1 MAGIMMLG
9 MVRCMSSIACCML
22 RVACCLS
29 HVCMLP
35 PEQSVSACPHA
46 QTHLSV
52 WPWPMQRS
60 GEKPLS
66 HCARTL
72 FWSQHYYSV
81 GRRGCGTP
89 IVVQQC
95 RLAATTVRGRRH
107 REGAAGGIDG
117 GAPGRLVHR
126 AAASLQGT
134 PQRRR
139 WALAARHAALRLLCV
154 ACEHLL
160 ASAAPDPLFGS
171 TLFVCL
177 FACLLV
183 CLFACDW
190 PLQDTPSMA
199 RPTLHVRHR
208 AVDGLFAAC
217 CAGMRACTGAL
228 PPTPPSRCRTS
239 ALHQCVCVEYPRR
252 RVLCC
257 QRVERPLA
265 TRSRTSARP

>member
-1 MAGIMMLG
+1 MRRSSATSHRPRSRTEL
-9 MVRCMSSIACCML
+9 VTAAAHTAHSCCTASIA
-22 RVACCLS
+22 A
-29 HVCMLP
+29 
-35 PEQSVSACPHA
+35 EQ
-46 QTHLSV
+46 
-52 WPWPMQRS
+52 
-60 GEKPLS
+60 G
-66 HCARTL
+66 
-72 FWSQHYYSV
+72 
-81 GRRGCGTP
+81 G
-89 IVVQQC
+89 
-95 RLAATTVRGRRH
+95 LAARADRGRRH